1 MFLATFHISLP
12 LMCSCSNVLCV
23 STVLSVF
30 ITSRNVL
37 NSKSIIKILINCKTK
52 KQWRT
57 LLRNSWT
64 NNKIHAHTAVMGQRQ
79 FTDLG
84 GISING
90 IYQLNTV
97 LITSSGT
104 ERKQTSTLGKKTLP
118 MGNLS
123 SLPSQ
128 SPICC
133 CRLPS
138 PFGAAMGTGALVWQK
153 YFNTCWIVL
162 RSF

>member
-1 MFLATFHISLP
+1 MFLVTFHISLP

-37 NSKSIIKILINCKTK
+37 NSQSIIKRLINCKTK
-52 KQWRT
+52 NNEEHCSEILGQITKYMLIQLSWAKDS
-57 LLRNSWT
+57 LL
-64 NNKIHAHTAVMGQRQ
+64 I
-79 FTDLG
+79 FG

-128 SPICC
+128 SLISC

-138 PFGAAMGTGALVWQK
+138 PLGAAIGTGAWVWQK
-153 YFNTCWIVL
+153 YFNTC
-162 RSF
+162 

>member
-1 MFLATFHISLP
+1 MFLLTFHISLP
-12 LMCSCSNVLCV
+12 LMCSCSKVLCV

-37 NSKSIIKILINCKTK
+37 NSKSIIKILINSKIKNNEEHCSEILGQITK
-52 KQWRT
+52 YMLIQLSWAKDS
-57 LLRNSWT
+57 LL
-64 NNKIHAHTAVMGQRQ
+64 I
-79 FTDLG
+79 LG

-104 ERKQTSTLGKKTLP
+104 ERKQTSTLGKNPFP

-138 PFGAAMGTGALVWQK
+138 PFGAAMGTGASMWQK
-153 YFNTCWIVL
+153 YFNTC
-162 RSF
+162 